1 MGDVGCQAPAR
12 NVSESKV
19 NPVRQLTRILV
30 AVMLAAAAPVLAAC
44 GLANRQ
50 GTPSAGST
58 ASTPAQANPGEQEGS
73 APPQRQAA
81 PLAPAA
87 SPQSAVERFADGYI
101 NWSYETLAADEQH
114 LAASAVGE
122 ARASELQA
130 RQQTERDSALAR
142 GHVFNTGTVV
152 TVAPVKGAGGDVW
165 ACVTREQTGGQ
176 GEYTAL
182 AAAYHVTL
190 ATVTR
195 VPGGW
200 SVRSW
205 RPEL

>member
-1 MGDVGCQAPAR
+1 MLV
-12 NVSESKV
+12 
-19 NPVRQLTRILV
+19 V
-30 AVMLAAAAPVLAAC
+30 AVPFLAAC
-44 GLANRQ
+44 GLANRED
-50 GTPSAGST
+50 TRSASST
-58 ASTPAQANPGEQEGS
+58 ASTPTQANPGEREGT
-73 APPQRQAA
+73 APPHPEAT
-81 PLAPAA
+81 PLAPAP

-101 NWSYETLAADEQH
+101 NWNYQTLAADQQH
-114 LAASAVGE
+114 LAASAIGE

-152 TVAPVKGAGGDVW
+152 TVAPVKGAGGNVW
-165 ACVTREQTGGQ
+165 ACVTREQTGGE

-190 ATVTR
+190 ATVAP

>member
-1 MGDVGCQAPAR
+1 M
-12 NVSESKV
+12 
-19 NPVRQLTRILV
+19 LV
-30 AVMLAAAAPVLAAC
+30 AAIPFLAAC
-44 GLANRQ
+44 GLANRE
-50 GTPSAGST
+50 GTRSASST
-58 ASTPAQANPGEQEGS
+58 STPQQANPGEREGTT
-73 APPQRQAA
+73 PPQPQAA
-81 PLAPAA
+81 PLAPAP

-101 NWSYETLAADEQH
+101 NWSYQTLAADEQR

-152 TVAPVKGAGGDVW
+152 TVGPVKGAGGNVW
-165 ACVTREQTGGQ
+165 VCVTREQTGGE

-190 ATVTR
+190 VTVAR
-195 VPGGW
+195 VPEGW
-200 SVRSW
+200 AVRAW

>member
-1 MGDVGCQAPAR
+1 MGDVGRQTPAR
-12 NVSESKV
+12 NVTESKV

-30 AVMLAAAAPVLAAC
+30 AVMLAASVPLLAAC
-44 GLANRQ
+44 GLANRE
-50 GTPSAGST
+50 GTRSAGST
-58 ASTPAQANPGEQEGS
+58 ASTPAQANPGEREGS

-81 PLAPAA
+81 PPAPAT

-101 NWSYETLAADEQH
+101 NWSYQTLAADEQH

-152 TVAPVKGAGGDVW
+152 TVALVKGAGGNVW
-165 ACVTREQTGGQ
+165 ACVTKEQTGGE
-176 GEYTAL
+176 GEYTEL

-190 ATVTR
+190 ATVAR